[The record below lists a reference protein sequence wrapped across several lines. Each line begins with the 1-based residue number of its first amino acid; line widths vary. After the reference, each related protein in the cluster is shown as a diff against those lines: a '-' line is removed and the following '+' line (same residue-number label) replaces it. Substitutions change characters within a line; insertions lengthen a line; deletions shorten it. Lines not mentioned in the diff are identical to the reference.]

1 MDFEKCMTALKDKKR
16 QLKSFL
22 LVQNFIY
29 LGLTWVIVQS
39 TEVFD
44 SPKWISMLEENSSV
58 NNVCENTL

>member
-1 MDFEKCMTALKDKKR
+1 MTALKDKKR

>member
-1 MDFEKCMTALKDKKR
+1 MTALKDKKR

-29 LGLTWVIVQS
+29 LGLTWVIVQG